1 MGYYLQAVGAV
12 LLTTVLGLTL
22 ANRGKEY
29 GIVLTILVCC
39 MVLVIAFTYLDPV
52 LKFLQE
58 LERLADLETEML
70 LTLLKVVG
78 IALLGEMATLICN
91 DAGNSSLGKTLQIL
105 GSAVILWIAIP
116 IFRSLINLLQRI
128 LGEL

>member
-1 MGYYLQAVGAV
+1 MGYYLQTVGAV
-12 LLTTVLGLTL
+12 LLTAVLGLTL
-22 ANRGKEY
+22 TNRGKEY

-58 LERLADLETEML
+58 LKRLADLETEML

>member
-22 ANRGKEY
+22 TNRGKEY

-78 IALLGEMATLICN
+78 IALLGEMSALICN

>member
-78 IALLGEMATLICN
+78 IALLGEMSALICN
-91 DAGNSSLGKTLQIL
+91 DSGNSSLGKTLQIL

>member
-1 MGYYLQAVGAV
+1 
-12 LLTTVLGLTL
+12 
-22 ANRGKEY
+22 
-29 GIVLTILVCC
+29 

-78 IALLGEMATLICN
+78 IALLGEMSALICN

>member
-12 LLTTVLGLTL
+12 LLTAVLGLTL

-58 LERLADLETEML
+58 TEML

-78 IALLGEMATLICN
+78 IALLGEMSALICN